1 MSPTCS
7 CAGAPDAN
15 ALIAIKSLGTTALL
29 LLVVPLQPARKQ
41 QSKHADRIEDPTTS
55 DHATPTTD
63 EPQALVPFL
72 NYKTTNIIRAGLELG
87 VYSAVGSILQAW
99 GLARVPATAAGFL
112 VQFTSVITPAVA
124 VLAGQ
129 TISRRTQLAIVVAFA
144 GTLMT
149 AFDNAMARGGAD
161 AASAD
166 SAAMAALG
174 SGAILAAAACYS
186 IATFRIGAL
195 SPGALRQAHLSS
207 VRLRDVL

>member
-1 MSPTCS
+1 MSRTCS
-7 CAGAPDAN
+7 SAGAPDAN

-41 QSKHADRIEDPTTS
+41 HSKHADRIEDPTTS
-55 DHATPTTD
+55 DHATPTSD
-63 EPQALVPFL
+63 EPQAMVPFL
-72 NYKTTNIIRAGLELG
+72 NFKTTNIIRAGLELG

-129 TISRRTQLAIVVAFA
+129 TISRRTQIAIVVAFA

-149 AFDNAMARGGAD
+149 AFDNAMARGRRRRGVCRLCGD
-161 AASAD
+161 GGTWQRRD
-166 SAAMAALG
+166 SGGGRVLFDRNL
-174 SGAILAAAACYS
+174 SHRRSFSRSVVS
-186 IATFRIGAL
+186 ITC
-195 SPGALRQAHLSS
+195 
-207 VRLRDVL
+207 VRCEVA